1 MTSEVWLGQK
11 TSGADSMN
19 CSKNFDELQSMS
31 LPCVIL
37 LRTVMVTNPY
47 LISQIQFSVQKYN
60 LNIWKYFITEQ

>member
-1 MTSEVWLGQK
+1 
-11 TSGADSMN
+11 
-19 CSKNFDELQSMS
+19 MS